1 MGGST
6 SKQQSINVQSIT
18 DKSLSDATAQ
28 WNSTWYPQAQQYTR
42 DYTDPKFQTAADNL
56 AAARSA
62 LEGQISTSAASTLS
76 GAKTYTDGQLA
87 SYSKTADIASTYATQ
102 SSLTSAQTDLNAAI
116 SSLQTTAEGNLTAAK
131 TYADGQWTNVWSG
144 EAKGYATSAQTAAQT
159 YADNQLSTKL
169 ADYSKTT
176 DIQGT
181 YATRQ
186 ALSNAESGL
195 NTSISGLQSS
205 LTTGLATNLSAAQTY
220 ADTALTNKF
229 ASNATFGQNLTV
241 SGGLQAGDSRI
252 VNWAFFQK
260 DNKGCL
266 GYFDG
271 QTRKELL
278 CLDTTGNLQD
288 ADGKYLFMLRSDT
301 AQGL

>member
-87 SYSKTADIASTYATQ
+87 SYSKTADIQGTYATQ
-102 SSLTSAQTDLNAAI
+102 SALTSAQSALER
-116 SSLQTTAEGNLTAAK
+116 SLLGLQTTVGGNLDAAK

-159 YADNQLSTKL
+159 YAD
-169 ADYSKTT
+169 
-176 DIQGT
+176 
-181 YATRQ
+181 
-186 ALSNAESGL
+186 
-195 NTSISGLQSS
+195 
-205 LTTGLATNLSAAQTY
+205 
-220 ADTALTNKF
+220 TALTNKF

-241 SGGLQAGDSRI
+241 SGELQAGDSRI

-278 CLDTTGNLQD
+278 CLDTTGILQD

-301 AQGL
+301 AQGI